1 MSDKTKILEGLQV
14 IVTDLAQQA
23 DGHELQ
29 ARIFASQ
36 GLTKLADKY
45 KEHAGEERGY
55 VTKCADR
62 ILDLG
67 GTLKLGDKKDAPL
80 FTDAIEYMKYDL
92 QVSKDGLAWLAGLVE
107 EARSD
112 YTTFDILKEYYQ
124 DEEADMYEAEQEL
137 ALVECI
143 GKTNWY
149 TKQA

>member
-1 MSDKTKILEGLQV
+1 MSDKAKILEGLQV
-14 IVTDLAQQA
+14 IVTNLAQQA

-36 GLTKLADKY
+36 GFSKLADKY
-45 KEHAGEERGY
+45 KDHATEERGH
-55 VTKCADR
+55 VVKCADR

-92 QVSKDGLAWLAGLVE
+92 QVSKDGLAWLGGLVE

-112 YTTFDILKEYYQ
+112 YATFDILKEYYE
-124 DEEADMYEAEQEL
+124 DEETDMYEAEQKL
-137 ALVECI
+137 ALVEII
-143 GKTNWY
+143 GRENWY
-149 TKQA
+149 ARQL

>member
-1 MSDKTKILEGLQV
+1 MSDKAKILEGLQV

-23 DGHELQ
+23 DGHDLQ

-36 GLTKLADKY
+36 GFTKLADKY
-45 KEHAGEERGY
+45 KEHASEERGY
-55 VTKCADR
+55 VEKCADR

-67 GTLKLGDKKDAPL
+67 GTLRLGDKKDAPL

-92 QVSKDGLAWLAGLVE
+92 QVSKDGLAWLGGLVE

-112 YTTFDILKEYYQ
+112 YATFDILKEYYE
-124 DEEADMYEAEQEL
+124 DEETDMYEAEQEL
-137 ALVECI
+137 ALAECI

-149 TKQA
+149 AKQV

>member
-1 MSDKTKILEGLQV
+1 MSDKAKILEGLQV

-23 DGHELQ
+23 DGHDLQ

-36 GLTKLADKY
+36 GFTKLADKY
-45 KEHAGEERGY
+45 KEHASEERGY
-55 VTKCADR
+55 VEKCADR

-92 QVSKDGLAWLAGLVE
+92 QVSKDGLAWLGGLVE

-112 YTTFDILKEYYQ
+112 YATFDILKEYYE
-124 DEEADMYEAEQEL
+124 DEETDMYEAEQEL
-137 ALVECI
+137 ALAECI

-149 TKQA
+149 AKQV